1 MAGFGLGVVA
11 LVYAVT
17 GRWSTALI
25 IGWAVACITYIAWVL
40 LTVLPMDAQVTAE
53 HATSEDPAR
62 AVADLMVL
70 AASLVSLA
78 AIVVLLAEADAAAG
92 MPRMLVGSLTV
103 ASVALSWVLIHT
115 LFTLRYASLYYSGV
129 DGGVSFN
136 QSDPPRY
143 SDFAYLAFTLGMT
156 FQVSDTNITSHDIRM
171 TALRHSLLSYL
182 FASVVLATVINL
194 VVGLSRV

>member
-1 MAGFGLGVVA
+1 MAGAGIAVVS
-11 LVYAVT
+11 LVYALT
-17 GRWSTALI
+17 GRWSTAVI

-78 AIVVLLAEADAAAG
+78 TIVVLLGEATATSG
-92 MPRMLVGSLTV
+92 MPRMFVASLTV
-103 ASVALSWVLIHT
+103 VSVGLSWVLIHT
-115 LFTLRYASLYYSGV
+115 LYTLRYASLYYSGT
-129 DGGVSFN
+129 DGGVNFN
-136 QSDPPRY
+136 QSEPPRY

-156 FQVSDTNITSHDIRM
+156 FQVSDTDITSHDIRM
-171 TALRHSLLSYL
+171 TALRHSLLSFL

-194 VVGLSRV
+194 VVGLSRS